1 MRTGLRPFRHRRLPE
16 NGAELRRSRNVTLP
30 FPAILNFV
38 GHNSGHEIE
47 IKLAVPDIAA
57 VERRL
62 AALGARRGPRMH
74 EVNAVFDTPDAR
86 LRRRG
91 QLLRLRVEWR
101 VDRRRADA
109 GLGLADGARGDR
121 SVRLAAMLF
130 PASRR
135 QSALVTLKARVQGVA
150 AGRAKPRRSSP
161 PGRPAYKVRQEIEFP
176 VPDSAAYRNVLAE
189 LGFRPAFYYEKF
201 RTLYRLPGLSGVA
214 VALDETPIGTFL
226 ELEGRP
232 GAIARARKRLGY
244 EPRDVILQSYGA
256 LYAAHQRARRQ
267 PFRHMLFG

>member
-1 MRTGLRPFRHRRLPE
+1 
-16 NGAELRRSRNVTLP
+16 VP

-38 GHNSGHEIE
+38 GQSSGHEIE
-47 IKLAVPDIAA
+47 IKLAVTDIAA

-74 EVNAVFDTPDAR
+74 EVNSVFDTPDAR

-101 VDRRRADA
+101 VEWRVGGRRADA
-109 GLGLADGARGDR
+109 GAGASGGARGDR
-121 SVRLAAMLF
+121 SARIAAMLF

-201 RTLYRLPGLSGVA
+201 RTLYRLPGLSGVV

-244 EPRDVILQSYGA
+244 EPREIILKSYGA
-256 LYAAHQRARRQ
+256 LYAAHQRAQ
-267 PFRHMLFG
+267 GLPFRHMLFG